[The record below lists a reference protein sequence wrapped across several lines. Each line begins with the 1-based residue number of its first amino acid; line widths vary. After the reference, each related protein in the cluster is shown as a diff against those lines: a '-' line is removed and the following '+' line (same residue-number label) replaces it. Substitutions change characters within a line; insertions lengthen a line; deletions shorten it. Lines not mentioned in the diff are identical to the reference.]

1 MEYRILGKTGLK
13 ISRMGFGGIPIQ
25 KIDEEG
31 TRKLLHEM
39 MEMGVN
45 YIDSAR
51 GYTVSEQYIG
61 YGLEG
66 IRDKFVLATKSMS
79 RTKEAMAAD
88 IETSLGN
95 FRTDYIDLY
104 QVHNPSMEQLDQV
117 IGEGGA
123 LEALMEAKA
132 AGKIGHIGLTA
143 HSTAVFERAL
153 GLDWVETIM
162 FPYNIVEQQGAELI
176 HKCAEKN
183 IGFIDMKPLAGG
195 AIEDATLALRYV
207 CSNPDVTVVIP
218 GMAEVRELEQ
228 NLAACS
234 NTEPLADEELKAMDK
249 VREQLGTDFCRRCN
263 YCAPCTVGINIPS
276 VFLFAGYLQRYDLA
290 DWAKDRYSTLKVKAS
305 ACIGCGKCEPRCPY
319 HLPICGIAG
328 FVIVSGASH
337 TISTATAGGRGFTA
351 IIVAWLSKFNTF
363 IMVAVSFGI
372 VFMDQGAVQIATQYG
387 LNENASDVILGI
399 ILFFLIG
406 AEFFIN
412 YRVKRAKK

>member
-1 MEYRILGKTGLK
+1 MEYRTLGKTGLK

-25 KIDEEG
+25 KIDALG

-39 MEMGVN
+39 AEKGIN

-88 IETSLGN
+88 IETSLKN

-123 LEALMEAKA
+123 LEALMEAKE

-153 GLDWVETIM
+153 DLDWVETIM

-195 AIEDATLALRYV
+195 AIEDGTLALRYV

-218 GMAEVRELEQ
+218 GMAESREIEE
-228 NLAACS
+228 NMKACS
-234 NTEPLADEELKAMDK
+234 DTSPLTEEELAKMEE
-249 VREQLGTDFCRRCN
+249 VRKQLGTDFCRRCN

-276 VFLFAGYLQRYDLA
+276 VFLFAGYLQRYDLG
-290 DWAKDRYSTLKVKAS
+290 DWARDRYSTLKVKAS
-305 ACIGCGKCEPRCPY
+305 ECIGCGKCEPRCPY
-319 HLPICGIAG
+319 HLPIREKLRQCA
-328 FVIVSGASH
+328 
-337 TISTATAGGRGFTA
+337 
-351 IIVAWLSKFNTF
+351 KD
-363 IMVAVSFGI
+363 FGEI
-372 VFMDQGAVQIATQYG
+372 
-387 LNENASDVILGI
+387 
-399 ILFFLIG
+399 
-406 AEFFIN
+406 
-412 YRVKRAKK
+412 

>member
-1 MEYRILGKTGLK
+1 MEYRTLGKTGLK

-39 MEMGVN
+39 MVKGVN

-117 IGEGGA
+117 MGEGGA
-123 LEALMEAKA
+123 LEALMEARA

-143 HSTAVFERAL
+143 HSTEVFERAL
-153 GLDWVETIM
+153 ELDWVETIM

-183 IGFIDMKPLAGG
+183 IGFIVMKPLAGG
-195 AIEDATLALRYV
+195 AIEDASLALRYV

-218 GMAEVRELEQ
+218 GMAEIHELEQ

-234 NTEPLADEELKAMDK
+234 NTEPLTQEELKEMDK

-319 HLPICGIAG
+319 HLPI
-328 FVIVSGASH
+328 
-337 TISTATAGGRGFTA
+337 REK
-351 IIVAWLSKFNTF
+351 L
-363 IMVAVSFGI
+363 
-372 VFMDQGAVQIATQYG
+372 
-387 LNENASDVILGI
+387 
-399 ILFFLIG
+399 
-406 AEFFIN
+406 
-412 YRVKRAKK
+412 KKCARDMGE

>member
-1 MEYRILGKTGLK
+1 MEYRTLGKTGLK

-39 MEMGVN
+39 MEKGVN

-79 RTKEAMAAD
+79 RTKETMAAD

-117 IGEGGA
+117 MGEGGA

-143 HSTAVFERAL
+143 HSTEVFERAL
-153 GLDWVETIM
+153 ELDWVETIM

-183 IGFIDMKPLAGG
+183 IGFIVMKPLAGG
-195 AIEDATLALRYV
+195 AIEDASLALRYV

-218 GMAEVRELEQ
+218 GMAEIHELEQ

-234 NTEPLADEELKAMDK
+234 NTEPLTQEELKEMDK

-290 DWAKDRYSTLKVKAS
+290 DWAKNRYSTLKVKAS

-319 HLPICGIAG
+319 HLPIREKLKKC
-328 FVIVSGASH
+328 
-337 TISTATAGGRGFTA
+337 
-351 IIVAWLSKFNTF
+351 
-363 IMVAVSFGI
+363 
-372 VFMDQGAVQIATQYG
+372 
-387 LNENASDVILGI
+387 
-399 ILFFLIG
+399 
-406 AEFFIN
+406 
-412 YRVKRAKK
+412 AKDMGE